1 MAIDVNAIV
10 NGVISHSMASGWF
23 DRVQGHE
30 VVNAP
35 GYGLT
40 AAVWVQRMGPI
51 PQASGLASTTGRV
64 VLQER
69 LYQNALSEPRDAI
82 DPNLILAADA
92 LFTAYSGDFD
102 LGGTIR
108 NVDLLGANGIPLD
121 GEAGYLDISGK
132 MFRIFDITIPLIVSD
147 LWTQAA

>member
-1 MAIDVNAIV
+1 MSIAIASILD
-10 NGVISHSMASGWF
+10 GVISYTAASGWF

-40 AAVWVQRMGPI
+40 AAVWLQQIDPI
-51 PQASGLASTTGRV
+51 ALGSGLNSTSGRL
-64 VLQER
+64 VLQQR

-82 DPNLILAADA
+82 DPNLIQATDA
-92 LFTAYSGDFD
+92 LMAAYSGDFD

-108 NVDLLGANGIPLD
+108 NVDLLGHHGISLS
-121 GEAGYLDISGK
+121 GNAGYLDISGK

>member
-1 MAIDVNAIV
+1 MSIDVNSIV
-10 NGVISHSMASGWF
+10 NGVISHTAASGWF

-35 GYGLT
+35 GHGLT
-40 AAVWVQRMGPI
+40 AAVWIQRMGPLGM
-51 PQASGLASTTGRV
+51 ASGLSVTSGRL
-64 VLQER
+64 VLMQR

-108 NVDLLGANGIPLD
+108 NVDLLGAHGIALE
-121 GEAGYLDISGK
+121 GEAGYLDVSGK
-132 MFRIFDITIPLIVSD
+132 MFRIFDITIPLIIND